1 MKSKKINPD
10 TYIIPL
16 GLTSISN
23 KKLQQI
29 ASS

>member
-10 TYIIPL
+10 TYMIPL
-16 GLTSISN
+16 GLTSISD
-23 KKLQQI
+23 KTLQV